1 MSASLWYYVD
11 RQQERQG
18 PVAAEMIREAYRSKQ
33 LDGDSLVWR
42 EGMSQW
48 MPLRQFELE
57 FDLEDEPASL
67 AMPPP
72 VSAEAAQAEPQWTSD
87 PLPHASPYAPPTASV
102 ASVGTAGGFDPDAT
116 DIVYAGF
123 WRRYLALFVDSL
135 LVSMAYYAVYIVLL
149 FALGLGTSLM
159 AGNSDAAMQGQM
171 MLFGLLSTASYV
183 VISGLYFVLQESSSA
198 QATLGKRLLGIKVT
212 DSEGNRLSR
221 LHALGR
227 WASHLVSYATLYIGY
242 LMAAFTERKR
252 GLHDMVAGTL
262 VVDQWAYTDRPELQK
277 RELGGCLVAAIVG
290 LLALAAAGVAVVV
303 FAFIALADGLGGFH

>member
-18 PVAAEMIREAYRSKQ
+18 PVAAETIREAYRSKHI
-33 LDGDSLVWR
+33 DGDSLVWR

-67 AMPPP
+67 AMPPAASVTATETAPP
-72 VSAEAAQAEPQWTSD
+72 VSPDATAYTSPQ
-87 PLPHASPYAPPTASV
+87 ASPYAPPSATVSAS
-102 ASVGTAGGFDPDAT
+102 GFDPDAT

-123 WRRYLALFVDSL
+123 WRRYLAVFVDGI
-135 LVSMAYYAVYIVLL
+135 LVAIAYYAVYIALI
-149 FALGLGTSLM
+149 FALGLGSALTGGS
-159 AGNSDAAMQGQM
+159 SDAALRGQM
-171 MLFGLLSTASYV
+171 MLFGLLSSASYV
-183 VISGLYFVLQESSSA
+183 LISGLYYVLQESSSA

-212 DSEGNRLSR
+212 DNEGNRLTR

-227 WASHLVSYATLYIGY
+227 WASHLVSYATFYIGY

-252 GLHDMVAGTL
+252 GLHDMVPGNL
-262 VVDQWAYTDRPELQK
+262 DGDQWAYTGPPGLARPS
-277 RELGGCLVAAIVG
+277 RASIGGG
-290 LLALAAAGVAVVV
+290 P
-303 FAFIALADGLGGFH
+303 GGA

>member
-18 PVAAEMIREAYRSKQ
+18 PVAAETIREAYRSKAI
-33 LDGDSLVWR
+33 DGDSLVWR

-67 AMPPP
+67 LMPPP
-72 VSAEAAQAEPQWTSD
+72 AVAIDAVQTGPAV
-87 PLPHASPYAPPTASV
+87 HASPYAPPTADV
-102 ASVGTAGGFDPDAT
+102 DAASGFNPDAT

-123 WRRYLALFVDSL
+123 WRRYLAFFVDGL
-135 LVSMAYYAVYIVLL
+135 LVGIAYYTVYIALI
-149 FALGLGTSLM
+149 FALGLSSSLM
-159 AGNSDAAMQGQM
+159 GGSSDAALRGQM

-183 VISGLYFVLQESSSA
+183 VISGLYYVLQESSAA

-212 DSEGNRLSR
+212 DNQGNRLSR
-221 LHALGR
+221 MHALGR
-227 WASHLVSYATLYIGY
+227 WASHLVSYATFYIGY
-242 LMAAFTERKR
+242 LMAGFTERKR

-290 LLALAAAGVAVVV
+290 LFVLALTVTGLMIFAVM
-303 FAFIALADGLGGFH
+303 ALADGFGGFH

>member
-18 PVAAEMIREAYRSKQ
+18 PVAAETIRDAYRSKQ
-33 LDGDSLVWR
+33 IDGDSLVWR

-72 VSAEAAQAEPQWTSD
+72 VAEVAADAATPVY
-87 PLPHASPYAPPTASV
+87 ASPYAPPTAAV
-102 ASVGTAGGFDPDAT
+102 EVAGGFNPDTT

-123 WRRYLALFVDSL
+123 WRRFLAYCVDGF
-135 LVSMAYYAVYIVLL
+135 LVSMAYYAVYIVLI
-149 FALGLGTSLM
+149 FALGLGSAFM
-159 AGNSDAAMQGQM
+159 GGSSDVALQGQM
-171 MLFGLLSTASYV
+171 LLFGVLSSASYL
-183 VISGLYFVLQESSSA
+183 VISALYFVLQESSTA

-212 DSEGNRLSR
+212 DNEGNRLSR
-221 LHALGR
+221 AHALGR
-227 WASHLVSYATLYIGY
+227 WASHLVSYATFYIGY
-242 LMAAFTERKR
+242 VMAGFTERKR

-290 LLALAAAGVAVVV
+290 MFVLVLTITGLMIFAVM
-303 FAFIALADGLGGFH
+303 ALADGFGGFH